1 MQFVAGILAR
11 KFKGN
16 YVVELLGKWKDAET
30 AGYTDPIGG
39 FIYYL
44 RPPGSIWDAMKEP
57 SHAAV
62 YIFCVMI
69 SCGLFS
75 KMWVEF

>member
-1 MQFVAGILAR
+1 MIASILAR

-39 FIYYL
+39 LIFYI
-44 RPPGSIWDAMKEP
+44 RPPGSIWDALKDP
-57 SHAAV
+57 
-62 YIFCVMI
+62 
-69 SCGLFS
+69 
-75 KMWVEF
+75 